1 MVKFSEF
8 KKPLRR
14 RSMSLNAVRLV
25 VLKQQLV
32 FSVDRTSIL

>member
-8 KKPLRR
+8 KKLLKC
-14 RSMSLNAVRLV
+14 RSMSLNGVRLV

-32 FSVDRTSIL
+32 FSVDRIS